1 MLAVLNDTNYFFNI
15 LANRYNIRMFENNS
29 NKFQKN
35 YIGECYSLRG
45 EYFLLYISVQ
55 NGRTSVQV
63 FKIMGNQKA
72 CVFQKSYSTVS
83 DKNALSKSTSLFK
96 YLDRILY

>member
-35 YIGECYSLRG
+35 YIVECY
-45 EYFLLYISVQ
+45 
-55 NGRTSVQV
+55 
-63 FKIMGNQKA
+63 
-72 CVFQKSYSTVS
+72 
-83 DKNALSKSTSLFK
+83 
-96 YLDRILY
+96 YLI